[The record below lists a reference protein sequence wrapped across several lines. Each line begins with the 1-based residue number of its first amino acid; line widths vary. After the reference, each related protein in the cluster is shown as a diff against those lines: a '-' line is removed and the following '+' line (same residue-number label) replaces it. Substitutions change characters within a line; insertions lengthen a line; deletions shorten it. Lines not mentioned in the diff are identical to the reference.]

1 MQMFGLGKEE
11 TLTIHVE
18 GMMCEHCAKRV
29 SEGLKKEKG
38 VIGAVVSIENKSVAV
53 TGKNLDE
60 AHLKAVINGLGY
72 QA

>member
-38 VIGAVVSIENKSVAV
+38 VTGAVVSLENKSVAV

>member
-1 MQMFGLGKEE
+1 MFGNKE
-11 TLTIHVE
+11 TVTIHGE
-18 GMMCEHCAKRV
+18 
-29 SEGLKKEKG
+29 KEKG
-38 VIGAVVSIENKSVAV
+38 GAGAVGSREDRFVTV